1 MIEGFSMYY
10 NEQPG
15 VEKMFGQ
22 NVEIRTINLNSI
34 RERNEV
40 DVFLQKQDL
49 ILERDVEYTLAMYEE
64 DRIVGTGSISGNVL
78 KCIAIDPEYQGGGF
92 SNKIISLLLNEQ
104 YYRGNTHLFIFTKP
118 KNRKLFLDLGFYEIT
133 SVDDFVTL
141 LENDPRGIRD
151 FAENLKLQKYDGKVV
166 SSIVM
171 NCNPFTLG
179 HRHLI
184 ETASKNS
191 DVVHIFVV
199 WEDRS
204 VFPNEVRYKLIKEG
218 VKDLKNVF
226 VHRGK
231 DYIISNSTFPSYF
244 LKEKN
249 AIVKIHTML
258 DVKIF
263 GEFIAPALGI
273 NRRYVGEEKSDP
285 VTNEYNLTMK
295 ELLKDY
301 DIEVVEIPRIKNDE
315 AAISASRVR
324 ELLKKDDFD
333 SLKQLVPQTTFEFLI
348 SEEAKIIIGKIKN
361 EK

>member
-1 MIEGFSMYY
+1 
-10 NEQPG
+10 
-15 VEKMFGQ
+15 MFGQ
-22 NVEIRTINLNSI
+22 NTEIRTINLNNAM
-34 RERNEV
+34 ERKEV
-40 DVFLQKQDL
+40 DAFLQKQDL
-49 ILERDVEYTLAMYEE
+49 ILEKDVEYTLAMYEE
-64 DRIVGTGSISGNVL
+64 DKIVGTGSISGNVL
-78 KCIAIDPEYQGGGF
+78 KCIAIDPQYQGGGF
-92 SNKIISLLLNEQ
+92 SNKIISLLINEQ
-104 YYRGNTHLFIFTKP
+104 YYRGNTHLFIFTKT
-118 KNRKLFLDLGFYEIT
+118 KNKKLFLDLGFYEIA
-133 SVDDFVTL
+133 SVDDYVTL
-141 LENDPRGIRD
+141 LENDPRGIKD
-151 FAENLKLQKYDGKVV
+151 FTENLKLQKHAGNVI

-179 HRHLI
+179 HRYLI

-218 VKDLKNVF
+218 VRDLKNVF
-226 VHRGK
+226 VHKGK

-263 GEFIAPALGI
+263 AEFIAPSLGI

-315 AAISASRVR
+315 TAISASRVR
-324 ELLKKDDFD
+324 ELLRKDDYHA
-333 SLKQLVPQTTFEFLI
+333 LKQLVPPTTYEFLI
-348 SEEAKIIIGKIKN
+348 SDEARTIIGKIKN
-361 EK
+361 DKK